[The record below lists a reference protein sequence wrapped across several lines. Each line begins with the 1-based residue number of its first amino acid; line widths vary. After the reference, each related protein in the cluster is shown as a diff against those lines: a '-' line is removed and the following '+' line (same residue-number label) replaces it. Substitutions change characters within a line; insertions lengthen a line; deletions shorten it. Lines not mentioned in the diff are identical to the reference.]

1 MKQAAW
7 IFPLLL
13 MWGDTHA
20 SAAELLDARL
30 QGDIGL
36 AAYATRAIVEGAQTD
51 LTVLPYLDFT
61 YDRFFARVDTFG
73 YKAKQVGYGDL
84 EVIARFNQDG
94 FRTDIPALNGL
105 STRQSSLPVGLGTLQ
120 VTPLGGVFFNV
131 FHDINKSGG
140 NWAEL
145 IYGAKFTASGA
156 VLYPMLGVDYQSA
169 DYTGYYYGVS
179 EQEAIS
185 SPFASYAPASAVNA
199 FVGLIMD
206 VGLSRNWHLNAY
218 VRHKRLDDSIYR
230 SPLVTRRY
238 LDTAYLALSYRY

>member
-1 MKQAAW
+1 VKQAAW
-7 IFPLLL
+7 LFLLLL
-13 MWGDTHA
+13 MWGDMHA
-20 SAAELLDARL
+20 SASEMFDARL

-36 AAYATRAIVEGAQTD
+36 AGYSTRAIVEGTQDD
-51 LTVLPYLDFT
+51 LSVLPYLDFT

-73 YKAKQVGYGDL
+73 YKAKQLGYGYL

-94 FRTDIPALNGL
+94 FRTDIPALSGL

-145 IYGAKFTASGA
+145 IYGAKFTASG
-156 VLYPMLGVDYQSA
+156 VVFYPMLGVDYQSA

-185 SPFASYAPASAVNA
+185 SRFASYVPASAVNV
-199 FVGLIMD
+199 FIGLIVD

-218 VRHKRLDDSIYR
+218 VRHKRLDDSIYL
-230 SPLVTRRY
+230 SPIVTRRY
-238 LDTAYLALSYRY
+238 LDTVYLALSYRY